1 MSRRVPSQQRSK
13 EKYEQVLLS
22 AKELIGQKGNDLVT
36 MKEISK
42 HSGVTLP
49 SIYQYFPDKTAI
61 LQAIMEDYFSQVRE
75 TLVTLLKDCDSMQV
89 LSEQLNSGI
98 DVFYAL
104 VKDEPVV
111 SVLWA
116 SLQASVSLRELDAK
130 DSAIN
135 AGIITDK
142 IFSIIGELRK
152 DEIRTSVTLLVNMI
166 GATVRLAATMPEQQG
181 EGIIEEYKYIAS
193 LRLKSFSEI
202 KTR

>member
-13 EKYEQVLLS
+13 EKYEQILLS

-36 MKEISK
+36 MREISK

-98 DVFYAL
+98 DIFYAL

>member
-75 TLVTLLKDCDSMQV
+75 ILVTLLKDCDSMQV

-98 DVFYAL
+98 DIFYTL

-181 EGIIEEYKYIAS
+181 EAIIEEYKYIAS

>member
-75 TLVTLLKDCDSMQV
+75 TLVTLLKDCDSIQV
-89 LSEQLNSGI
+89 LSEQLNSGVDI
-98 DVFYAL
+98 FYTL

-142 IFSIIGELRK
+142 IFSIIGESRK

-181 EGIIEEYKYIAS
+181 EAIIEEYKYIAS

>member
-75 TLVTLLKDCDSMQV
+75 TLVTLLKDCDSIQV

-98 DVFYAL
+98 DIFYTL

-152 DEIRTSVTLLVNMI
+152 NEIRTSVTLLVNMI

>member
-152 DEIRTSVTLLVNMI
+152 DEIRTSVILLVNMI

-181 EGIIEEYKYIAS
+181 GRIIEEYKYIAS

>member
-98 DVFYAL
+98 DIFYTL

-181 EGIIEEYKYIAS
+181 EAIIEEYKYIAS

>member
-61 LQAIMEDYFSQVRE
+61 LQAIMEDYFIQVRE
-75 TLVTLLKDCDSMQV
+75 TLVTLLKDCDSIQV

-98 DVFYAL
+98 DIFYTL

-152 DEIRTSVTLLVNMI
+152 DEIRTSVILLVNMI

-181 EGIIEEYKYIAS
+181 EAIIEEYKYIAS

>member
-36 MKEISK
+36 MREISK

-98 DVFYAL
+98 DIFYAL

-152 DEIRTSVTLLVNMI
+152 DEIRTSVILLVNMI

-181 EGIIEEYKYIAS
+181 EAIIEEYKYIAS

>member
-98 DVFYAL
+98 DIFYAL

>member
-75 TLVTLLKDCDSMQV
+75 ILVTLLKDCDSMQV

-98 DVFYAL
+98 DIFYTL

>member
-13 EKYEQVLLS
+13 EKYEQILLS

-36 MKEISK
+36 MREISK

-98 DVFYAL
+98 DIFYAL

-142 IFSIIGELRK
+142 IFSIIGESRK
-152 DEIRTSVTLLVNMI
+152 DEIRTSVILLVNMI

-193 LRLKSFSEI
+193 LRLKSFSETQ
-202 KTR
+202 TR

>member
-98 DVFYAL
+98 DIFYAL

-152 DEIRTSVTLLVNMI
+152 DEIRTSVILLVNMI

-181 EGIIEEYKYIAS
+181 EAIIEEYKYIAS

>member
-98 DVFYAL
+98 DIFYAL

-142 IFSIIGELRK
+142 IFSIIGELRT
-152 DEIRTSVTLLVNMI
+152 DEIRTSVILLVNMI

>member
-98 DVFYAL
+98 DIFYAL

-181 EGIIEEYKYIAS
+181 EAIIEEYKYIAS

>member
-98 DVFYAL
+98 DIFYAL

-152 DEIRTSVTLLVNMI
+152 DEIRTSVILLVNMI

-181 EGIIEEYKYIAS
+181 EAIIEEYKYIAS
-193 LRLKSFSEI
+193 LRLKSFSKI